1 MAPRGKVADTG
12 IEQVMKEEGIQ
23 KEDRCDWLKKNADRF
38 DKKRVEKT
46 QKAWGCRHWR
56 ISKDRKKR

>member
-12 IEQVMKEEGIQ
+12 IEQVVKKEGIK

-38 DKKRVEKT
+38 DNKRVKAT
-46 QKAWGCRHWR
+46 QKAWGCRHSR